1 MAMIGLGLIVIGVAS
16 YFLIPKTES
25 EPETFSVVPVEVS
38 YPAPQLALT
47 DLDGGSVSL
56 GDWSDHIVLVNNWAT
71 WCPPCKAE
79 MPELQ
84 AYYHN
89 HQNDGF
95 TVIAI
100 ESGEPVADV
109 AQFVKMYQLTFPVWP
124 DENTLALEAFQN
136 WDLPNSYVIDRSG
149 TVRLAWVGPISEQM
163 LEKYVTPLLRE

>member
-1 MAMIGLGLIVIGVAS
+1 MAMIGLGLIVVGAAS
-16 YFLIPKTES
+16 FFLIPKVDNTADA
-25 EPETFSVVPVEVS
+25 FSVVPVEVS
-38 YPAPQLALT
+38 YPAPKLALT
-47 DLDGGSVSL
+47 DLVGDAVSL
-56 GDWSDHIVLVNNWAT
+56 NDWRDHVVLVNNWAI

-89 HQNDGF
+89 HQDDGF

-109 AQFVKMYQLTFPVWP
+109 AQFAKVYGLTFPVWP
-124 DENTLALEAFQN
+124 DEHTLALEAFQN
-136 WDLPNSYVIDRSG
+136 WELPNSYIIDRSG
-149 TVRLAWVGPISEQM
+149 MVRLAWVGPISEQM